1 MRTAA
6 LLQLSAQELEG
17 IAAAV
22 RGGRI
27 APPVSPSALARYV
40 PHSRSIG
47 VAEEI
52 SRFFG
57 KGAPS
62 EVVADMLN
70 LLASSRASQPSLAQ
84 VAQLVT
90 TGPDERGE
98 ENRDTQVVVQDLFRR
113 AKHSVVI
120 AGYKVHNGRAMF
132 ETLGEKLRDVPAF
145 SVTMLLD
152 VQWTD
157 KRQSNEAALAG
168 FRSDFVRYNWPEG
181 APLPDVYY
189 DPRSLGPKEDV
200 ESVLHAKCVI
210 VDGEILFIS
219 SANFTGSA
227 QLRNIELGVLLHSAD
242 LAGQAE
248 RFFDA
253 LVGMG
258 HCVALFGR
266 KLA

>member
-1 MRTAA
+1 M
-6 LLQLSAQELEG
+6 ELEG
-17 IAAAV
+17 IAAAL

-27 APPVSPSALARYV
+27 AVPVSSSTLARYV

-52 SRFFG
+52 SRFFLN
-57 KGAPS
+57 GAS
-62 EVVADMLN
+62 TNVVADMLD
-70 LLASSRASQPSLAQ
+70 LLASSRASQPALAQ
-84 VAQLVT
+84 LAQLVT
-90 TGPDERGE
+90 TGPEERGE

-113 AKHSVVI
+113 AKRSVVI
-120 AGYKVHNGRAMF
+120 AGYKVNNGRSMF
-132 ETLGEKLRDVPAF
+132 EILGEKLRDVPGF

-152 VQWTD
+152 IQWTKTRRSD
-157 KRQSNEAALAG
+157 QEALQG
-168 FRSDFVRYNWPEG
+168 FRTDFVRYNWPEG
-181 APLPDVYY
+181 APLPSVYY

-210 VDGEILFIS
+210 VDGEILFVS

-248 RFFDA
+248 RFFEG
-253 LVGMG
+253 LVGTG
-258 HCVALFGR
+258 HCVGLFGR
-266 KLA
+266 APTR